1 MDTGEF
7 VDNLKVLL
15 NNDNIKYKLKTQKF
29 TEEEMIR
36 MRGAYGDFV
45 TNIETN
51 SEDYPILEV
60 GPGVP
65 EGWYLRASGHPMTK
79 FRESDK
85 HYPALY
91 YYYYKGDPLFEDL
104 RLNLFNPY
112 DLNPSAA
119 SYDIQYPRRIWL
131 NTYAHDET
139 EELLVRYIGLKLPT
153 PLATHPYLNW
163 LNENPFEVKQ

>member
-1 MDTGEF
+1 MDTWEF

-15 NNDNIKYKLKTQKF
+15 NNDNIKYKLRTQKF

-45 TNIETN
+45 TKIETN
-51 SEDYPILEV
+51 SEDYPLLEV
-60 GPGVP
+60 GPGAP
-65 EGWYLRASGHPMTK
+65 EGWYLRSHSKWGGVN
-79 FRESDK
+79 

-131 NTYAHDET
+131 NTYAYN
-139 EELLVRYIGLKLPT
+139 EEDGFMVRYLGLKLPT
-153 PLATHPYLNW
+153 SITQHPYLNW